1 MTRSVVVVAA
11 EAVGAV
17 AALVAAVLCWTR
29 GVSTSEFAPVAPGTP
44 SYTSVHY
51 SGTWIAAA
59 FVSVLVAGLLV
70 LDIRRRRRSQRY
82 P

>member
-1 MTRSVVVVAA
+1 MTPRVVAVA

-17 AALVAAVLCWTR
+17 AAVVVAVLCWTR
-29 GVSTSEFAPVAPGTP
+29 GVSTGEFAPVAPDTP

-51 SGTWIAAA
+51 SGPWIAAA
-59 FVSVLVAGLLV
+59 FASVLVAGLLV
-70 LDIRRRRRSQRY
+70 LDVRRRLRAQRY

>member
-1 MTRSVVVVAA
+1 
-11 EAVGAV
+11 
-17 AALVAAVLCWTR
+17 
-29 GVSTSEFAPVAPGTP
+29 VSTSEFAPVAPGTP